1 MSIGERWIILGDS
14 IQANVYVPGSGYGDN
29 KHLTAALL
37 PQSINISINNL
48 SAPGARLADGGLPG
62 FGAASNLNAITMVRG
77 SSPMTGIICT
87 LGTNDWANPS
97 TSAQSF
103 LDAYRALITRCKS
116 LGMIFVGMS
125 PLNRHDGYMGVQ
137 KADGVFTLAQ
147 WQALAIAV
155 CQEQSVRWI
164 QGDLA
169 PLTAVDLAD
178 GIHPNAGGHDKL
190 APWLITKMRA
200 WGYWLNI

>member
-1 MSIGERWIILGDS
+1 MSTGERWMLLGDS
-14 IQANVYVPGSGYGDN
+14 IQANVYIPGSNYGDN

-37 PQSINISINNL
+37 SQALNISINNL
-48 SAPGARLADGGLPG
+48 SAPGARLTDGGLPG
-62 FGAASNLNAITMVRG
+62 FGAASNLNAISMVRG
-77 SSPMTGIICT
+77 SSPMNGIICT
-87 LGTNDWANPS
+87 LGTNDWANVG

-116 LGMIFVGMS
+116 LGLIFVGMS
-125 PLNRHDGYMGVQ
+125 PLNRQDGYMAVQ
-137 KADGVFTLAQ
+137 KADGAFTLAQ
-147 WQALAIAV
+147 WQSLAIAV
-155 CQEQSVRWI
+155 CQEQGVKWI

-169 PLTAVDLAD
+169 PLTALDLAD

-190 APWLITKMRA
+190 APWIITKMRS